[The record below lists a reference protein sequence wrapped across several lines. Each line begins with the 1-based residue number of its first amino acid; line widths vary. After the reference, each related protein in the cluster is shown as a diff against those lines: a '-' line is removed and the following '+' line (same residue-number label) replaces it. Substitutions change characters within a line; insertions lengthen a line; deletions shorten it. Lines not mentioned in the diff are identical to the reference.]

1 MSKNNDQLH
10 LSLSQWLNR
19 FEFRGDCN
27 GCAIQPMG
35 RLQQRAEIAS
45 SLSQECRSKEEI

>member
-10 LSLSQWLNR
+10 LSLSQWLKR

-35 RLQQRAEIAS
+35 CLQQRAELAS
-45 SLSQECRSKEEI
+45 NLFKGCRPKEEV